1 MWVPTVSQFFQPPL
15 YWQQFEDLAHGLLG
29 EVYSSPDAQ
38 QFGRPGQAQDG
49 VDVFGHSKRYGMIG
63 VQCKRLS
70 DLDENGSPFPGGPIT
85 RKLLRQEAAKSLGF
99 KAPLSIWILATTAR
113 RDTAVQ
119 TWVNELNEEWEADNR
134 NCFAMVWSWDDI
146 VGYLNAFP
154 ELQRWYYKDVIKV
167 RNAKDLDEFV
177 LATIRMAFSRP
188 AFEVPLHCETQDEF
202 LQALSDTQRAVRTGE
217 LLDRESRQVI
227 RKAVGGWHDIDD
239 RNVRDGLR
247 LLNQLLRH
255 LRTQVVT
262 GQKDG
267 RIRHVNGFLDFT
279 DMRFARELEDHR
291 EKCVEVLNEV
301 LASVGMDSV
310 G

>member
-1 MWVPTVSQFFQPPL
+1 MPTVSQFFQPPL

-29 EVYSSPDAQ
+29 EVYNCPDAQ

-49 VDVFGHSKRYGMIG
+49 IDVFGRSKRYGMIG
-63 VQCKRLS
+63 VQCKRHS
-70 DLDENGSPFPGGPIT
+70 NLDENGSPFPGGPIT
-85 RKLLRQEAAKSLGF
+85 RKLLYQEAAKSLGF
-99 KAPLSIWILATTAR
+99 KAKLSIWILATTAR

-119 TWVNELNEEWEADNR
+119 NWVNELNEEWEADNR
-134 NCFAMVWSWDDI
+134 NCRAMVWSWDDI

-154 ELQRWYYKDVIKV
+154 ELQRWYYEDVIEV
-167 RNAKDLDEFV
+167 RNAKDLDEFI

-239 RNVRDGLR
+239 RKVRDGLR
-247 LLNQLLRH
+247 LVDQLLRH
-255 LRTQVVT
+255 LRTQMVT

-291 EKCVEVLNEV
+291 EKCVEILNEV